1 MAAEFIAKDNICGQN
16 LLQIVAAGNAIIAE
30 VCRLK
35 DHIPDVFQLKPN
47 VLKKSKYA
55 DLIHDFGYFEKV
67 DELAKMFNNDA
78 VSVVVILVNRRRSKK
93 FNENDFLH

>member
-35 DHIPDVFQLKPN
+35 DHIPEVFQWVTKIDI
-47 VLKKSKYA
+47 KSCIDVPVGRGRK
-55 DLIHDFGYFEKV
+55 
-67 DELAKMFNNDA
+67 
-78 VSVVVILVNRRRSKK
+78 
-93 FNENDFLH
+93 